1 MLGLDSRGSAPRARS
16 QTRSKTYHGAVV
28 YPTAKRTNGMRVPT
42 VSESEIMTFFR
53 TTSLCTTSLQGF
65 LLFYSSRRAARGE
78 AAGRCMARGG
88 RFFSA
93 VLARSDAE
101 PMAHPLPTVLPS
113 SLPKHAPFPLT
124 GLLHTRTHA
133 RRLQRCS
140 RLPSP
145 FPNNYNRW
153 TPIDLLLRRCRL
165 LTTLTSLPP
174 PTYLSI
180 VCSRLPCTVSRLP
193 SSSSVLFVSY

>member
-1 MLGLDSRGSAPRARS
+1 
-16 QTRSKTYHGAVV
+16 
-28 YPTAKRTNGMRVPT
+28 MRVPT

-65 LLFYSSRRAARGE
+65 YSSTLPDERRV
-78 AAGRCMARGG
+78 GRRQVDAWLGG
-88 RFFSA
+88 GALFSA

-113 SLPKHAPFPLT
+113 SLPQHAPFPLT

-145 FPNNYNRW
+145 FPNKYNRW
-153 TPIDLLLRRCRL
+153 TPIDLPLRRCR
-165 LTTLTSLPP
+165 LTTLTSLPS
-174 PTYLSI
+174 THLSI
-180 VCSRLPCTVSRLP
+180 YCLLSSSMHCLP
-193 SSSSVLFVSY
+193 SSVFFFRPLCIRTWW